1 MVDNKTPLSKFLGKG
16 DNSIIAALGTHHAP
30 KIFDLWDLPSTDEKK
45 TLYLLS
51 RYSKSFIVWIRI
63 CLLLFQAE
71 PSNDVIGVRF
81 ATTNESKYQII
92 FLKHV
97 IETITSLCGMPE
109 GRKVCVSEVSGQ
121 HILVYVCGEGNPIS
135 ETKVFSKNG
144 KQCLRYIV
152 KGVEEEAIQSG
163 PQVPL
168 EKVKHFTV
176 ILDLHETVPPLNPD
190 EAGWVKNLFTSIH
203 THNDFIVKLNDEV
216 DKKTLIE
223 KKEMEKQRKTEEIQR
238 QGEEALEDGL
248 GGLFD

>member
-1 MVDNKTPLSKFLGKG
+1 MVDNTPPGNLQKAP
-16 DNSIIAALGTHHAP
+16 DDSIIGALRNHGAP
-30 KIFDLWDLPSTDEKK
+30 KIFDIWGLPSTDEKK

-109 GRKVCVSEVSGQ
+109 GKQVCVSEVSGQ
-121 HILVYVCGEGNPIS
+121 HILVCVCGEGNQIS
-135 ETKVFSKNG
+135 ENKVFSKNG

-163 PQVPL
+163 PQVPP

-190 EAGWVKNLFTSIH
+190 EAGWVKKLFTSIH
-203 THNDFIVKLNDEV
+203 EHNVFIVKLNDEV